1 MGCPAR
7 CDMPHTARAGRPGPA
22 RSPACARP
30 AERWRARLIATAST
44 PTPSGRSPGL
54 NVTTEEAGAVIE
66 HSLIAARDHR
76 FPTPVFTP
84 IERGRRP
91 VPARA
96 GGRA

>member
-1 MGCPAR
+1 
-7 CDMPHTARAGRPGPA
+7 MPHTARAGRPGPA

-30 AERWRARLIATAST
+30 AERWRARLIATRINAHAE
-44 PTPSGRSPGL
+44 REIPGL